1 MKNFDKVGLKDL
13 DMTSIIT
20 LFLIEKY
27 FKKNFQISWF
37 PNASILLKNFA
48 ELEEIF
54 ILLSYYGL
62 RNKNVYS
69 SDFSNHAINS
79 IGKLVEINGKYKP
92 WDTVKYEYNL
102 NDKKNFNAS
111 N

>member
-1 MKNFDKVGLKDL
+1 MKNFDKGGLKDV
-13 DMTSIIT
+13 DMPSIIP
-20 LFLIEKY
+20 LFLIGKY

-37 PNASILLKNFA
+37 LNASILLRNFA
-48 ELEEIF
+48 ELDGIF

-79 IGKLVEINGKYKP
+79 NGNLVEINGRYKS
-92 WDTVKYEYNL
+92 WGTVKYEYSL
-102 NDKKNFNAS
+102 NDKSNFNGS